1 MQTIVNI
8 FRESHRDILLHHI
21 VDCVPHSSLHNSR
34 QSAEKGVTKL
44 KSAISSLPVL
54 RLFDMSLP
62 VVVPVD
68 ASPIGIGA
76 VLMQEGK
83 LVAFSS
89 TTLTMTQKR
98 YCQIKKELLAVKLG
112 LMRFQQYMYGR
123 RVESDH
129 KPLVG
134 LLDKPIVSSPRVYE
148 DDATACCE
156 EQVHQLVNG
165 LIPPESTR
173 QRFGNARST
182 VPTLRLLQ
190 SVMEASWPEN
200 RSQCPVAVKPF

>member
-1 MQTIVNI
+1 
-8 FRESHRDILLHHI
+8 
-21 VDCVPHSSLHNSR
+21 
-34 QSAEKGVTKL
+34 
-44 KSAISSLPVL
+44 
-54 RLFDMSLP
+54 MSLP

-68 ASPIGIGA
+68 ASPIGIGV
-76 VLMQEGK
+76 VLMQEGQ

-112 LMRFQQYMYGR
+112 LMRFRQYMYGR

-134 LLDKPIVSSPRVYE
+134 LLDKPIVSCSPTIQRMRLHLQRFDFQLVYRVKDCLSLSRAPSPRVYE

>member
-83 LVAFSS
+83 LVAFS
-89 TTLTMTQKR
+89 
-98 YCQIKKELLAVKLG
+98 
-112 LMRFQQYMYGR
+112 
-123 RVESDH
+123 
-129 KPLVG
+129 
-134 LLDKPIVSSPRVYE
+134 
-148 DDATACCE
+148 
-156 EQVHQLVNG
+156 
-165 LIPPESTR
+165 
-173 QRFGNARST
+173 
-182 VPTLRLLQ
+182 
-190 SVMEASWPEN
+190 
-200 RSQCPVAVKPF
+200 

>member
-1 MQTIVNI
+1 MRVITIFSCTV
-8 FRESHRDILLHHI
+8 LLI
-21 VDCVPHSSLHNSR
+21 VSR
-34 QSAEKGVTKL
+34 IVASIISDNQQKKGLTKL

-54 RLFDMSLP
+54 RLFDVSQP

-76 VLMQEGK
+76 VLMQEGE

-89 TTLTMTQKR
+89 TTLTMTQKH
-98 YCQIKKELLAVKLG
+98 YCQIEKELLAVQLC
-112 LMRFQQYMYGR
+112 LMRFRQYMYGR

-134 LLDKPIVSSPRVYE
+134 LLDKPIVSCSPMIQRMRLHPQRLDFQLEYRVKNCLSLSRRPSRRVYE

-156 EQVHQLVNG
+156 EQVHQWIN
-165 LIPPESTR
+165 PP
-173 QRFGNARST
+173 
-182 VPTLRLLQ
+182 
-190 SVMEASWPEN
+190 
-200 RSQCPVAVKPF
+200 